1 MFRATDNDFEM
12 DLRLNRS
19 KHSEYM
25 IFSYLN
31 INSIRN
37 KFDSPRAALV
47 NYVDIFIAA
56 DTKINEPFR
65 AAQFAIDGFYKPPRL
80 DVTDKI
86 GGLLVYARS
95 YVPLRQLTKHEIS
108 SNIQALA
115 FEINLRKGN
124 CFFLSIYKPPS

>member
-1 MFRATDNDFEM
+1 MFRATDNDFET

-95 YVPLRQLTKHEIS
+95 YVPLRQ
-108 SNIQALA
+108 
-115 FEINLRKGN
+115 
-124 CFFLSIYKPPS
+124 